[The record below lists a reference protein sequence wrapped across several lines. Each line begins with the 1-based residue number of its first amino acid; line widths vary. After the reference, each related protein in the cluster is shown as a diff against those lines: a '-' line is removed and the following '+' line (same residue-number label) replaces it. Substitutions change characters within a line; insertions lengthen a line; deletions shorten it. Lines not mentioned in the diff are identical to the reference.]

1 MSGYCRDR
9 SQFPSIPGAGC
20 RLGWGLL
27 LLLRAL
33 FMETSL
39 LLSMAGFA
47 LAMSITPG
55 PVNLVALGSGARHGF
70 AASLRHVVGATLGFI
85 LLLLLM
91 GLGLGATL
99 LQWPL
104 AADALRWAGVIFL
117 GWMAWQLLVDSGR
130 VEGVDGVVPSFW
142 YGALMQW
149 LNPKAWL
156 AASMGMGAYG
166 SAGGVGQVALFS
178 GLYLIICLGS
188 IACWAYAGSRLQG
201 LLLAPQRLSWFNRA
215 MALLLLL
222 CAAYLVR

>member
-1 MSGYCRDR
+1 
-9 SQFPSIPGAGC
+9 
-20 RLGWGLL
+20 
-27 LLLRAL
+27 
-33 FMETSL
+33 
-39 LLSMAGFA
+39 MAGFA

-91 GLGLGATL
+91 GLGMGATL

-130 VEGVDGVVPSFW
+130 VEGVDGVAPSFW

-178 GLYLIICLGS
+178 GLYLVICLGS

-201 LLLAPQRLSWFNRA
+201 LLLAPQRLRWFNRA
-215 MALLLLL
+215 MALLLLF